1 MATDQNNNRPGE
13 QTNRPPIVPGT
24 ADNRESGTGRIDAE
38 PSLGATHSR
47 AGRGNAGASAAL
59 DDIAAASAMVG
70 AGKDHKNQ
78 SNADDEAGTTTNNYA
93 ASGVEHGTTPS
104 GADAGA
110 GSAGA
115 LSGGDLSDADSGTGS
130 ASRTHT
136 RNDID
141 TDLGAAGTASG
152 TMNRAEDD
160 MEAALSDD
168 DDILDM
174 DEDDDLDD
182 DDDDTFLDEDEDE
195 DSYSGR

>member
-1 MATDQNNNRPGE
+1 MSTDQNNNRLSE

-24 ADNRESGTGRIDAE
+24 ADNRESGTGRVDAE

-70 AGKDHKNQ
+70 ASKDHNNQ
-78 SNADDEAGTTTNNYA
+78 SKADDEAGTTTNNYA

-104 GADAGA
+104 GADVGA
-110 GSAGA
+110 GSVGA
-115 LSGGDLSDADSGTGS
+115 LSGGELSDADSGTGS
-130 ASRTHT
+130 ASRSRTH
-136 RNDID
+136 NDID

-174 DEDDDLDD
+174 DDDDLAD

>member
-13 QTNRPPIVPGT
+13 QTNRPPTVPST

-70 AGKDHKNQ
+70 ASKDHKNQ
-78 SNADDEAGTTTNNYA
+78 SNVDDKAGTTTNNYA

-104 GADAGA
+104 GADAGVS
-110 GSAGA
+110 SANA
-115 LSGGDLSDADSGTGS
+115 LSGGDLSDADSGAGS
-130 ASRTHT
+130 ASQSRT

-168 DDILDM
+168 DNILDM
-174 DEDDDLDD
+174 DDDDLAD
-182 DDDDTFLDEDEDE
+182 DDDDTFLDDDEDE